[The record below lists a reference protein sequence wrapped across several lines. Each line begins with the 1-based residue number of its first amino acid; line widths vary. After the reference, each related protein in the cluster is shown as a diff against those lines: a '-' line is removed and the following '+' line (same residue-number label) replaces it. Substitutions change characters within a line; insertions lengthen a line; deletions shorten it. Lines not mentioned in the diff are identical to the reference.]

1 MYTLRVEGE
10 FSSSHQLRGYE
21 GKCENLHG
29 HNWRVEMYVKGE
41 KLNKI
46 GLLIDFKVLRNILDE
61 ILKKLDHTFINEV
74 KPFDVINPSAEN
86 IAKYIFD
93 EAEKALSNEEAEIYK
108 IAVFETQKSMAVYS
122 KIQ

>member
-29 HNWRVEMYVKGE
+29 HNWRVEMYVRGE
-41 KLNKI
+41 KLNNI
-46 GLLIDFKVLRNILDE
+46 GLLIDFKLLRKVLNE
-61 ILKKLDHTFINEV
+61 ILKKLDHTFINEL
-74 KPFDVINPSAEN
+74 KPFDEINPSAEN

-93 EAEKALSNEEAEIYK
+93 KAEKSLENELAEVYK

-122 KIQ
+122 KC